1 MIKINDSEH
10 LMWHVYQ
17 SLVRKGLNV
26 YLQQNLIVFIK
37 IEFFNLFTVHTL
49 FNNSCIKLV
58 LIYFQVIA
66 CLKQQY
72 RKNKRLSRLCENE
85 IVRIMREAAQD
96 YNLDPQLTQACSGEV
111 CVSFII

>member
-1 MIKINDSEH
+1 MACTPFACSIGVKCLFAAEFNCIYKDII
-10 LMWHVYQ
+10 L
-17 SLVRKGLNV
+17 
-26 YLQQNLIVFIK
+26 K

-111 CVSFII
+111 CISFII

>member
-1 MIKINDSEH
+1 M
-10 LMWHVYQ
+10 
-17 SLVRKGLNV
+17 
-26 YLQQNLIVFIK
+26 
-37 IEFFNLFTVHTL
+37 
-49 FNNSCIKLV
+49 
-58 LIYFQVIA
+58 IA

-111 CVSFII
+111 CVFLSIYELINIYFTYLKFI